1 MRLSP
6 LTLCITLAL
15 LPTAGTVWAEDQ
27 PQIDCSGGG
36 ASTAEQQYCSE
47 QSLDKADEEL
57 NALYQQAL
65 KKQAELDR
73 ELAENDK
80 NLVGAVESLKKAQRI
95 WIQFR
100 DAHCDTVG
108 YEAHG
113 GTMLGSLLMD
123 CKTEMT
129 DGRIKQ
135 LKTLI
140 KGLEEE

>member
-1 MRLSP
+1 MRFSF
-6 LTLCITLAL
+6 LTLCIILIF
-15 LPTAGTVWAEDQ
+15 LPTAATVRAQDQ

-47 QSLDKADEEL
+47 QSLRKADEEL
-57 NALYQQAL
+57 NAVYKQAL
-65 KKQAELDR
+65 KAQAELDQ
-73 ELAENDK
+73 ELAETDK
-80 NLVGAVESLKKAQRI
+80 NLVGAVDSLRKAQRV
-95 WIQFR
+95 WVQYR

-108 YEAHG
+108 YEARG

-135 LKTLI
+135 LKALI